1 VLQPDRGTV
10 HTHPH
15 GVPAQPPEVETNP
28 SGPDKELAR
37 DGKCG
42 INHYVVS
49 RFGVIE
55 YHRPDAAAVPRRD
68 IATKVN
74 ARMATATC
82 SQVKSEDDLP

>member
-1 VLQPDRGTV
+1 
-10 HTHPH
+10 
-15 GVPAQPPEVETNP
+15 VETNP

-55 YHRPDAAAVPRRD
+55 YHHPDAAAVPRRD